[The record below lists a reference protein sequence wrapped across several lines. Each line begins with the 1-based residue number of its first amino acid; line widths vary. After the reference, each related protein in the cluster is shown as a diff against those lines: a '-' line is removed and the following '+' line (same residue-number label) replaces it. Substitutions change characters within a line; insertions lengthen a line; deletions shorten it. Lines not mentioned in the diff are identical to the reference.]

1 MKTYSDFTL
10 CPGDVLYIPRGN
22 IHNASTVLFD
32 NLPQTNDQDKIDL
45 DNCPSYPKGSV
56 SGELLS
62 SLLNGPSLHLT
73 FGLLQSN
80 DATVET
86 LLHRALDM
94 FFAASTSHNK
104 VAIPSKT
111 CSDAGQASMKHD
123 IQWKSVLHHVLAEV
137 ARREHPCDSTY
148 NHHTDSDTTSI
159 GRCDGTATLRQSMP
173 LLDNNL
179 IKTRSTRQYTNLM
192 QTFLTALD
200 TFLASDS
207 VAKTAE
213 FIQAHLFKPPSDEEL
228 IFHYPGYSNE
238 DVIYCPGA
246 MNSLPADIF
255 TQLLQSFDQ
264 YAKANFPEV
273 LKEMNQWG
281 QLKRKEDRRRQK
293 SMLSSAG
300 QGGPEQDYR
309 RN

>member
-1 MKTYSDFTL
+1 MNPYSDFTL

-45 DNCPSYPKGSV
+45 DNCPQGSV

-86 LLHRALDM
+86 LLHHAFDM
-94 FFAASTSHNK
+94 FFATSEVYK
-104 VAIPSKT
+104 VAIPSNI
-111 CSDAGQASMKHD
+111 CSDAGKHD

-137 ARREHPCDSTY
+137 ARRKHPCDSTY
-148 NHHTDSDTTSI
+148 NHPINSDTTNL
-159 GRCDGTATLRQSMP
+159 GRCNGTATLRQSVP
-173 LLDNNL
+173 LLNNNL
-179 IKTRSTRQYTNLM
+179 VKTGSTQQYTNLM
-192 QTFLTALD
+192 QTYLQALD
-200 TFLASDS
+200 AFLASAS
-207 VAKTAE
+207 IANTAE

-228 IFHYPGYSNE
+228 IYHYPGYSNE

-246 MNSLPADIF
+246 MKSLPNDVF
-255 TQLLQSFDQ
+255 LQLLLSFDL
-264 YAKANFPEV
+264 YAKSNFSEV
-273 LKEMNQWG
+273 LKAMNQWG
-281 QLKRKEDRRRQK
+281 QLKRKEDRRRQE
-293 SMLSSAG
+293 SLLSSVG
-300 QGGPEQDYR
+300 Q
-309 RN
+309 